1 MSETLEMAG
10 AWLAAAGDDKAGQR
24 AHGSTSAKVEYD
36 AGQQARL
43 HLTDA
48 VTIQPG
54 TPVQQAA
61 KELAILLQQI
71 AGNCAGGS
79 GQFSIIVKIAGRD
92 GKISSAEAMHTITVQ
107 AMQVG
112 KT

>member
-1 MSETLEMAG
+1 VSETLEMAG
-10 AWLAAAGDDKAGQR
+10 AWLAAAGGDKVRQR

-36 AGQQARL
+36 AGNQARL
-43 HLTDA
+43 NLTDA

-61 KELAILLQQI
+61 KELAVLLQQI
-71 AGNCAGGS
+71 AGNCAGGN
-79 GQFSIIVKIAGRD
+79 GQFSIVIKMAGRD
-92 GKISSAEAMHTITVQ
+92 GKISSAEAMNTITVQ
-107 AMQVG
+107 VAQLG

>member
-1 MSETLEMAG
+1 MAG
-10 AWLAAAGDDKAGQR
+10 MWLAAAGDDKARQR

-43 HLTDA
+43 HLTDS

-61 KELAILLQQI
+61 KQLAVLLQKI
-71 AGNCAGGS
+71 AGNCAGGD
-79 GQFSIIVKIAGRD
+79 GQFSIVLKLAGRD

-107 AMQVG
+107 TMQVG